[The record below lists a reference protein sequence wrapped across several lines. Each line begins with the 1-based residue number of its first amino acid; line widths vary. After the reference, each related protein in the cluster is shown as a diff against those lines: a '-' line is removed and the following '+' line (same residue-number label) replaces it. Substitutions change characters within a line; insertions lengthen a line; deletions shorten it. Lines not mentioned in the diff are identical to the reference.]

1 MNSLSVWIAG
11 ARPRTLPAAI
21 SPVLVGSALSHQD
34 HRSFN
39 ALNGLL
45 ALAVSL
51 LLQIA
56 VNFANDYSDGIK
68 GTDDNRVGPTRLVAS
83 GLASAKSVKNA
94 AFLSFALA
102 GICGVVLAA
111 RVSWWLVAVGAI
123 SIVAAWTYTGGKK
136 PYGYSGLGE
145 VSVFLFFG
153 LVATMGSY
161 VVQSHRVT
169 WQSLLVSLPVGALA
183 CSLLAI
189 NNLRD
194 RPKDELVGKRT
205 LAVRLGDKRAR
216 RVLITLLI
224 GAQVFALLAM
234 VISKWT
240 ALTLILLP
248 LTWNVVQG
256 IRGGA
261 VGAELIPMLGKVGKL
276 QLLLSS
282 TLALAL
288 LL

>member
-248 LTWNVVQG
+248 LTWNVVKG